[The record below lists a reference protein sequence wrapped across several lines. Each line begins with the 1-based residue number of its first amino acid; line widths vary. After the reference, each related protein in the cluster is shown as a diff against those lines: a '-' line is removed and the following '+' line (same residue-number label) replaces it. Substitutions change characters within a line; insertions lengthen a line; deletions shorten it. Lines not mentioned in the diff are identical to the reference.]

1 MLITRLAWNSAPLE
15 FPKLSAVTAGLDA
28 SLVKLV
34 GNNLGYYSTAVQQDY
49 ENYVTYMKEY
59 ETWSDSISTPN
70 FLQDY

>member
-1 MLITRLAWNSAPLE
+1 MLITKMAWNSESLE
-15 FPKLSAVTAGLDA
+15 FPKLSAVTAGLDH

-34 GNNLGYYSTAVQQDY
+34 GNNLGYYSTDVQQDY

-59 ETWSDSISTPN
+59 ETWSNSISTPN

>member
-1 MLITRLAWNSAPLE
+1 MLITKMAWNSESLE
-15 FPKLSAVTAGLDA
+15 FPKFSAVTAGLDH

-34 GNNLGYYSTAVQQDY
+34 GNNLGYYSTDVQQDY

-59 ETWSDSISTPN
+59 ETWSNSISTPN

>member
-1 MLITRLAWNSAPLE
+1 MAWNSESLE
-15 FPKLSAVTAGLDA
+15 FPKLSAVTAGLDH

-34 GNNLGYYSTAVQQDY
+34 GNNLGYYSTDVQQDY

-59 ETWSDSISTPN
+59 ETWSNSISTPN